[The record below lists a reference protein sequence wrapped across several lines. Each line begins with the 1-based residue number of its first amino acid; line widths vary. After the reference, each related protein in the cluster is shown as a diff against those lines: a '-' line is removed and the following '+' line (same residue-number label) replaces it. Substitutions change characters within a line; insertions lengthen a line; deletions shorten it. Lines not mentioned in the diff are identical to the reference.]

1 MRKQTN
7 HIEIVGKKEGMVQ
20 KEFLSDFI
28 NISSYQTIVYLAIL
42 FVCFIGIRFS
52 EKKKVKFSKRMLIGT
67 LAGLCLGLLVQLIA
81 GFPEKPLEIHW
92 VKEVSAW
99 YSFVGN
105 GYMDFLKM
113 LVIPLVFI
121 SILRV
126 IMNMEEDNVGTI
138 AGKAIGM
145 LVGTT
150 LIAAIIGSVLAF
162 VFQVGNGIQT
172 EGTEA
177 SISEMKSI
185 LVTIRGLFPSNIVK
199 SMAEG
204 NVISVVIF
212 ASFIGVA
219 IRRQKKK
226 YEDIILPFMKWVE
239 ASYKIILS
247 VAMTII
253 KFMPYGMIALL
264 SNTIISQGVH
274 VLVSVSKFI
283 FVLYLGMILMFFV
296 HMLIAWT
303 KGVKP
308 SRFLKGGF
316 KPLMLA
322 FTSRS
327 SLGTLPVLIETLS
340 EEFEVEEGIASF
352 VGSLGS
358 NMGMN
363 GCAGIYPAMVAVMLA
378 QITGT
383 PMDMGFFIMLAIVI
397 VVSSFGIAGIPG
409 AATLSV
415 SVVISGMGMG
425 EFFPLIGAIIAVDPI
440 LDMGRTCLNVSGTM
454 VSAIVTGKEK

>member
-1 MRKQTN
+1 
-7 HIEIVGKKEGMVQ
+7 MVQ
-20 KEFLSDFI
+20 KEFLSNFI
-28 NISSYQTIVYLAIL
+28 NISSYQTVVFLVIL
-42 FVCFIGIRFS
+42 FVCFVGIRFS

-67 LAGLCLGLLVQLIA
+67 LAGLCLGLFVQLIA
-81 GFPEKPLEIHW
+81 GFPQKPLEVRW
-92 VKEVSAW
+92 LNEVYSW

-121 SILRV
+121 SIVRV
-126 IMNMEEDNVGTI
+126 IMNMEEDKVGKI

-172 EGTEA
+172 EGTEVA
-177 SISEMKSI
+177 IGEMNSI

-204 NVISVVIF
+204 NVIAVVIF

-219 IRRQKKK
+219 IRRQKRK

-264 SNTIISQGVH
+264 SNTIISQGVY

-283 FVLYLGMILMFFV
+283 LVLYLGMILMFFV

-308 SRFLKGGF
+308 SWFLKGGF

-378 QITGT
+378 GITGT
-383 PMDMGFFIMLAIVI
+383 PMDFGFFIMLAIVI

-425 EFFPLIGAIIAVDPI
+425 EFFPLVGAIIAVDPI